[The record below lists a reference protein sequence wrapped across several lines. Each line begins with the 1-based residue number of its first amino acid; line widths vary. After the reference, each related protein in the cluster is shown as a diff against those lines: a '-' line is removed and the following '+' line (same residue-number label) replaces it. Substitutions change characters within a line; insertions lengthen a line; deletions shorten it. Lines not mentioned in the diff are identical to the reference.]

1 MNKIVLSLG
10 VVAVVGLMAVGV
22 AYAVMGTEGQARS
35 EGGYG
40 GRRASEPPAAGGWRS
55 VEGSGEPLAPAEAT
69 QRVVGVVASVDG
81 SLLVVETSAGELVEV
96 SLGRTGYWETQAPA
110 LMPGEAVVIEGF
122 YEDEESLA
130 ASSVTI
136 VSSGETVVLREAS
149 GRPMWAGGRRG
160 AGAAWALEES

>member
-10 VVAVVGLMAVGV
+10 VVAVVGLMGIGV
-22 AYAVMGTEGQARS
+22 AYAVLGTEGQPRS
-35 EGGYG
+35 EDGYG
-40 GRRASEPPAAGGWRS
+40 GRWASEPAAAGGWRS
-55 VEGSGEPLAPAEAT
+55 GEVSGEPLAAAEAAP
-69 QRVVGVVASVDG
+69 RVAGVVASLDG
-81 SLLVVETSAGELVEV
+81 SLLVVETWAGELVEV

-110 LMPGEAVVIEGF
+110 LMPGEAVVIEGL
-122 YEDEESLA
+122 YEDEGTLA

-136 VSSGETVVLREAS
+136 ASTGQTVVLREAS